1 MNREITQLMELPF
14 PMGYKGL
21 PIETV
26 VGAEAYSDWQE
37 TTDPIMRKMR
47 VLSWVR
53 DTIRNETPLGDG
65 LPPFYWEVKKEYNR
79 LKQYLETQ

>member
-1 MNREITQLMELPF
+1 MNREITQLMKLPF

-26 VGAEAYSDWQE
+26 VGAEAYSDLQE

-53 DTIRNETPLGDG
+53 DTIRNGTPLGDE
-65 LPPFYWEVKKEYNR
+65 LPPFYWEVKEEYNR
-79 LKQYLETQ
+79 LKKYLAT